1 MGDSE
6 LLPCPFCGKGDKLKV
21 HRRKTR
27 HYDEPLAAVKCNRC
41 GIRGRYQMTDER
53 AMVAWNRRAAVTDQQ
68 FAYAVHDGRLW
79 VCVEGAL
86 ESDELKP
93 IPGFTRDS
101 IYRDS
106 MQEYGEW
113 MDKAKALMR
122 DMSRRIPWSSAFYD
136 GEWHRSPTDELLA
149 ERLREFGIGDER

>member
-21 HRRKTR
+21 HHRKTR

-106 MQEYGEW
+106 MQEYGGW
-113 MDKAKALMR
+113 MGKATALMR
-122 DMSRRIPWSSAFYD
+122 DMWSAMLEAHPNGGIRD
-136 GEWHRSPTDELLA
+136 MGLIEQ
-149 ERLREFGIGDER
+149 RLREFGIGDER